1 MTAQQVADRI
11 KQLAHEAHQAGNQHE
26 SEILELTA
34 QGIEREHSDI
44 MLRLLRGIRDAYNA
58 GRTDQ
63 MKASQGG

>member
-11 KQLAHEAHQAGNQHE
+11 KHLAHEAHQAGNQHE
-26 SEILELTA
+26 FEILELIA
-34 QGIEREHSDI
+34 QGIERDHSDI